1 MLIGAQKVLYDN
13 DPWPLRPQALTQA
26 FERDSQRTD
35 EIQQRAFPKPES
47 GLRHRV
53 ISTRFKSFPT
63 TCTVPFVVSNV
74 FQRSCMGRAM

>member
-35 EIQQRAFPKPES
+35 EIQRACQSQRVDYATE
-47 GLRHRV
+47 
-53 ISTRFKSFPT
+53 
-63 TCTVPFVVSNV
+63 
-74 FQRSCMGRAM
+74 